1 MERQNRFATYAW
13 TVLVYNILVVL
24 WGAFVRAT
32 GSGAGCGSHW
42 PTCNGQIIPR
52 PEHVEMLIEFIH
64 RLTSGLAGVVV
75 LVLFIWAFRAY
86 PKKHLVRKVAAFSL
100 VFIITEGLVGAGLV
114 LFEWVAYNDS
124 IARVIS
130 MAVHLNNTF
139 LLLAMLA
146 LTAWAASTMSREQTG
161 RLLPTR
167 LDRTGWLLVGGLL
180 AMMVM
185 STAGAVTA
193 LGDTLFPVGSLA
205 EGVVRDFSP
214 TAHFLERMRIWHP
227 VLAVLTGAYLFVVAT
242 FIRSQPHNTTIH
254 RFAWALQRLF
264 GLQLLAGLVN
274 VLLLAPVW
282 MQILHLLLAD
292 IVWIILVL
300 LAATVLLEREAAV
313 EVSAVSSLYPH
324 RPPALS
330 QE

>member
-1 MERQNRFATYAW
+1 MRRQNRFATYAW
-13 TVLVYNILVVL
+13 AVLVYNILVIL

-75 LVLFIWAFRAY
+75 LLLFVWAFRAY
-86 PKKHLVRKVAAFSL
+86 PKRHLVRKAAAFSL
-100 VFIITEGLVGAGLV
+100 LFVILEGLVGAGLV

-139 LLLAMLA
+139 LLLAALT
-146 LTAWAASTMSREQTG
+146 LTAWAATAIPRERLT
-161 RLLPTR
+161 RLLPAR
-167 LDRTGWLLVGGLL
+167 LDRQGWLLIGGLL
-180 AMMVM
+180 AMMIM

-193 LGDTLFPVGSLA
+193 LGDTLFPAGSLA
-205 EGVVRDFSP
+205 EGIARDFSP

-242 FIRSQPHNTTIH
+242 LIRNQPYSATIH
-254 RFAWALQRLF
+254 RFAWTLQRLF

-292 IVWIILVL
+292 IVWITLVL
-300 LAATVLLEREAAV
+300 LAATVLIEGEAVTEPEAAP
-313 EVSAVSSLYPH
+313 SLYPH

>member
-1 MERQNRFATYAW
+1 MRRQNRFATYAW

-75 LVLFIWAFRAY
+75 LLLFVWAFRAY
-86 PKKHLVRKVAAFSL
+86 PKRHLVRKAAAFSL
-100 VFIITEGLVGAGLV
+100 LFVILEGLVGAGLV

-139 LLLAMLA
+139 LLLAA
-146 LTAWAASTMSREQTG
+146 LTMTAWAATTIPRERLT
-161 RLLPTR
+161 RLLPAR
-167 LDRTGWLLVGGLL
+167 LDRNGWLLIGGLL
-180 AMMVM
+180 AMMIM

-193 LGDTLFPVGSLA
+193 LGDTLFPAGSLA
-205 EGVVRDFSP
+205 EGIARDFSP

-242 FIRSQPHNTTIH
+242 LIRNQPYSATIH
-254 RFAWALQRLF
+254 RFAWTLQRLF

-292 IVWIILVL
+292 IVWITLVL
-300 LAATVLLEREAAV
+300 LAATVLIEGEAVTEPEAAP
-313 EVSAVSSLYPH
+313 SLYPH